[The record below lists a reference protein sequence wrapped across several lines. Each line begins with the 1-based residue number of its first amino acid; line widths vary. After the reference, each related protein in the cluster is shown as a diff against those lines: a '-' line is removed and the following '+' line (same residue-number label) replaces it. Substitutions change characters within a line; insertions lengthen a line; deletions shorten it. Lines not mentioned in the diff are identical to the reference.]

1 MSSFITFE
9 GGEGSGKSTQA
20 EMLARRLQQAG
31 VPSLLVHEP
40 GTTSLGWYLRDW
52 LKQEKRREETVSPRA
67 ELLLFAAARAEF
79 VAKVLRPAI
88 EAENKVVVSDRY
100 ADSTTAYQGYGRRLS
115 LEDVAY
121 VNRIATQGIIPDLT
135 FLLDCSPLDGLKRLG
150 SAQTS
155 FPMEQ
160 GDDSAQGRFDREGSR
175 RFEEESSKFH
185 QRVRQGYLKIAEQ
198 EPARWHVIDATRD
211 ARDIGEEVW
220 EQVQAQLSPPG
231 GGVPGDVGVNLPL
244 WTDAV
249 DT

>member
-20 EMLARRLQQAG
+20 EILARRLQQAG

-52 LKQEKRREETVSPRA
+52 LKQEKRREESVSHRA

-79 VAKVLRPAI
+79 VARVLRPAMQ
-88 EAENKVVVSDRY
+88 AENKVVVADRY

-121 VNRIATQGIIPDLT
+121 VNRIATQGVMPDIT
-135 FLLDCSPLDGLKRLG
+135 FLLDCSPLESLKRLG
-150 SAQTS
+150 SVQAS
-155 FPMEQ
+155 FPLEQ
-160 GDDSAQGRFDREGSR
+160 GEDTPQGRFDREGSR
-175 RFEEESSKFH
+175 RFEEESLDFH
-185 QRVRQGYLKIAEQ
+185 RRVREGYLKIAEQ
-198 EPARWHVIDATRD
+198 EPVRWRVIDATRD
-211 ARDIGEEVW
+211 AQDIGEEVW

-231 GGVPGDVGVNLPL
+231 GGVPGDVGANLPL